1 MFDNDTNRNIFIPNL
16 FKDSE
21 DEIDL
26 DGSDIIYLI
35 NVTEVLSQSSRRG
48 RFRKTYKKKN

>member
-1 MFDNDTNRNIFIPNL
+1 MFDNDTKRNIFIPNL

-35 NVTEVLSQSSRRG
+35 NVTEVLSQSSRRE